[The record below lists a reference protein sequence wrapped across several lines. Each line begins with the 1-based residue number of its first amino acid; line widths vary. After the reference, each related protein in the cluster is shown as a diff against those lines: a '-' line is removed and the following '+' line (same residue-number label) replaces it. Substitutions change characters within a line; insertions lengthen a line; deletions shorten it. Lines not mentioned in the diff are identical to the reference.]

1 MDKVTVTELNRNTAA
16 VLRQVTATK
25 DIIVTEHGKPRWRI
39 STYRHNEAAHARLE
53 RLGHYTSP
61 AKAPTPWPD
70 SPSGPKYTD
79 AQVAELL
86 DETRNDETVI

>member
-1 MDKVTVTELNRNTAA
+1 MDKVTATELKHHTAA

-25 DIIVTEHGKPRWRI
+25 DIIVTEYGEPRWRI
-39 STYRHNEAAHARLE
+39 STYHHNEAALARLE

-61 AKAPTPWPD
+61 AKVPTPWPE

-79 AQVAELL
+79 AEVAELL
-86 DETRNDETVI
+86 DETRNDETVM